1 MTRKNTSWYLKIFME
16 NKKRRV
22 RKNWKN
28 WWLRGNE
35 KKNKQELLNFEK
47 RGFLRN
53 YKRKRRLRSLN
64 RF

>member
-28 WWLRGNE
+28 WGLRGNE
-35 KKNKQELLNFEK
+35 KKKKQELLNFEK
-47 RGFLRN
+47 RGF
-53 YKRKRRLRSLN
+53 S
-64 RF
+64 